1 MAIQYSVSLRN
12 AQLDAIETVIGTAP
26 LLRIYSGSIP
36 SLPATAASGTLLC
49 TITLPSDWL
58 GAAGSGT
65 KSLSGTWSGTGA
77 AAASTGTNAGYFR
90 ILDSG
95 AAATHIQGTITAT
108 AGGGDMTLNNI
119 SIADGQAVSVSTF
132 AVSAANATS

>member
-12 AQLDAIETVIGTAP
+12 AQLDAIETVISTAP
-26 LLRIYSGSIP
+26 LLRFYSGAMP
-36 SLPATAASGTLLC
+36 ATCATAASGTLLAVL
-49 TITLPSDWL
+49 TLPSDWL
-58 GAAGSGT
+58 AAASSGS
-65 KSLSGTWSGTGA
+65 KALAGTWSGTGA

-108 AGGGDMTLNNI
+108 GGGGDMTLNNI
-119 SIADGQAVSVSTF
+119 SIADGQAVQVTTF
-132 AVSAANATS
+132 TVSAANA